1 MYYKYAMASMNDKV
15 FQMRASEEFL
25 RKIDNWRRLQKDIPS
40 RAEAIRQLIERGLN
54 AAATDKPR

>member
-1 MYYKYAMASMNDKV
+1 
-15 FQMRASEEFL
+15 MRASEEFL